1 MEGGLF
7 SAHKPTYLL
16 LLLHIFL
23 LALLPFKAISSPK
36 TQAEALLSWKNTFYD
51 APPSLTSWSLTNLNN
66 LCNWYAIVCDQNSEQ
81 VSQIDLS
88 NFNIDATLTDF
99 NFAPFLN
106 LTQFNLNGNNFGGP
120 IPSAIG
126 NLSKLTTLDL
136 GNNFFGQEIPVE
148 ISKLTKLK
156 YLSFFNNSLT
166 GAIPY
171 QLFNLQNVQFLILG
185 RNNFFFET
193 PGWSKFSGMPSL
205 TYLDLSGNY
214 FHSVFPKFISER
226 RNLTFLDLSE
236 NFLTG
241 QIPEQ
246 VFTNLGKL
254 EYLNLTNNRF
264 QGPLP
269 SNFPKLKHLHL
280 AQNNFGGPIPEDIG
294 LISGLQRIDLAW
306 NSLEGPI
313 PSSIGQLRELK
324 YLDLRKNY
332 LNSSIPSELGL
343 CTSLTYLDLTSNHLE
358 GKIPPSIGQLRELQH
373 LDLHL
378 NSLASS
384 IPSELGLCT
393 SLTYLD
399 LAHNQLE
406 GKIPPSIGQLRELQH
421 LDLHMNSLN
430 SSIPSDLGFCTNLTY
445 LALASNKLNGELPL
459 SLSNLKDI
467 TDLSLFANRFTGP
480 LLPSLLSNW
489 TEVVSLQ
496 LQHNSFSGNIPPE
509 IGLLTK
515 LDVLY
520 LNDNKFSA
528 SIPSDI
534 GRLPYLRSLDLSRN
548 HLSGSIPLTL
558 WKLPFIQ
565 SLDLS
570 NNNLSGPFLFR
581 ENFDFSNNI
590 FTPEIQ
596 KAPDNTFVGNSGLCG
611 DARGLTRA
619 CNSKK
624 NNNKVIIGVL
634 VLVCGLSVVATTIA
648 LIRMFHKKTKRAL
661 KKINSAQNFEN
672 FESMILQEE
681 VKFTFGEVVKAIEDF
696 HEKYCIGKGG
706 FGRVYK
712 AELLSGQVVAV
723 KRLNMSDSN
732 DIPAI
737 NLQSFENEIRTL
749 TNIRHRNIIR
759 LYGFC
764 SRRGCIFLL
773 YEYLE
778 RGSLGKALYGVD
790 GVTEL
795 GWATRVKVVKG
806 LAHALSYLHHDCS
819 PPIVHRDVTVNNVLL
834 ESDFEARLSDFGTAR
849 LISANSSNWTHI
861 VGSFGYMAPE
871 LALTMRVTDKCDVY
885 SFGVVALEVM
895 MGRHPGDLLESQLSE
910 SSKSMKEDNAE
921 LLLKDLLDQRLE
933 APSNELAKAVV
944 LVMSLALACIRTR
957 PGSRPTMLYVAQKL
971 SAQRLP
977 SLPEPF
983 GMLTINKLM
992 GI

>member
-1 MEGGLF
+1 MEGRVF
-7 SAHKPTYLL
+7 SAQNPTFLL

-36 TQAEALLSWKNTFYD
+36 TQAEALLSWKNTFDFSY
-51 APPSLTSWSLTNLNN
+51 APSSLPSWSLTNLNN
-66 LCNWYAIVCDQNSEQ
+66 LCNWTAIVCDQSSKQ

-88 NFNIDATLTDF
+88 YFDISATLTHF
-99 NFAPFLN
+99 NFTPFLN
-106 LTQFNLNGNNFGGP
+106 LTQFNLNGNNFRGP

-136 GNNFFGQEIPVE
+136 GDNYFEQEISVE
-148 ISKLTKLK
+148 IGKLTELN
-156 YLSFFNNSLT
+156 LSGT
-166 GAIPY
+166 IPY
-171 QLFNLQNVQFLILG
+171 QLSNLQKVQFLILG
-185 RNNFFFET
+185 ANYLLEN
-193 PGWSKFSGMPSL
+193 PDWSKFSGMPSL
-205 TYLDLSGNY
+205 TYLDLSLM
-214 FHSVFPKFISER
+214 SLSSEFPEFISKCL
-226 RNLTFLDLSE
+226 NLTFLDLSR
-236 NFLTG
+236 NLFIG

-246 VFTNLGKL
+246 VFTNLSKL
-254 EYLNLTNNRF
+254 EYLNLTNNYF
-264 QGPLP
+264 EGPLP
-269 SNFPKLKHLHL
+269 SNFPKLKHLRL
-280 AQNNFGGPIPEDIG
+280 AQNNFGGAIPEDIG

-313 PSSIGQLRELK
+313 PPSIGQLRELQ
-324 YLDLRKNY
+324 YLDLHKNS

-343 CTSLTYLDLTSNHLE
+343 CTSLTYLDLSSN
-358 GKIPPSIGQLRELQH
+358 Q
-373 LDLHL
+373 
-378 NSLASS
+378 
-384 IPSELGLCT
+384 
-393 SLTYLD
+393 
-399 LAHNQLE
+399 
-406 GKIPPSIGQLRELQH
+406 
-421 LDLHMNSLN
+421 
-430 SSIPSDLGFCTNLTY
+430 
-445 LALASNKLNGELPL
+445 
-459 SLSNLKDI
+459 
-467 TDLSLFANRFTGP
+467 
-480 LLPSLLSNW
+480 
-489 TEVVSLQ
+489 
-496 LQHNSFSGNIPPE
+496 
-509 IGLLTK
+509 
-515 LDVLY
+515 
-520 LNDNKFSA
+520 
-528 SIPSDI
+528 
-534 GRLPYLRSLDLSRN
+534 
-548 HLSGSIPLTL
+548 LSGSIPLTL
-558 WKLPFIQ
+558 SKLPFIQ
-565 SLDLS
+565 SLNLSNNLNGPFPLMKNFDLS
-570 NNNLSGPFLFR
+570 NNN
-581 ENFDFSNNI
+581 
-590 FTPEIQ
+590 FTWEFQ
-596 KAPDNTFVGNSGLCG
+596 KDPDNTFVGNSGLCG

-619 CNSKK
+619 CNSNI

-634 VLVCGLSVVATTIA
+634 VPVCGLLVVATAIA
-648 LIRMFHKKTKRAL
+648 LILMFHKKTRRVL
-661 KKINSAQNFEN
+661 KKVNSAQNFEN

-681 VKFTFGEVVKAIEDF
+681 VKFTFGEVVKAIDNF
-696 HEKYCIGKGG
+696 HEKYCIGTGG

-723 KRLNMSDSN
+723 KRLNTSDSN

-749 TNIRHRNIIR
+749 TNVRHRNIIR

-764 SRRGCIFLL
+764 SRKGCIFLL

-895 MGRHPGDLLESQLSE
+895 MGRHPGDLLESQLSK
-910 SSKSMKEDNAE
+910 SSQSMKEDNAE

-944 LVMSLALACIRTR
+944 LVMSLALGCIRTR

-971 SAQRLP
+971 SAQSLP
-977 SLPEPF
+977 SLLEPF

>member
-1 MEGGLF
+1 MEGGVF

-36 TQAEALLSWKNTFYD
+36 TQAEALVNWKNTFAS
-51 APPSLTSWSLTNLNN
+51 APPSLSSWSLTNLNN
-66 LCNWYAIVCDQNSEQ
+66 LCNWTAIVCDHSSKQ

-88 NFNIDATLTDF
+88 NFNISATLTRF
-99 NFAPFLN
+99 NFTPFLN
-106 LTQFNLNGNNFGGP
+106 LTQFNLNGNNFTGP

-126 NLSKLTTLDL
+126 KLSKLTTLDL
-136 GNNFFGQEIPVE
+136 GDNSFHEIPVE
-148 ISKLTKLK
+148 IGKLTELK
-156 YLSFFNNSLT
+156 YLSFYGNSLSGT
-166 GAIPY
+166 IPY
-171 QLFNLQNVQFLILG
+171 QLSNLQKVQFLILG
-185 RNNFFFET
+185 RNNFFLET
-193 PGWSKFSGMPSL
+193 PVWYQFSGMPSL
-205 TYLDLSGNY
+205 TYLDLSGNHLY
-214 FHSVFPKFISER
+214 SEFPEFISEC
-226 RNLTFLDLSE
+226 RNLTFLDL
-236 NFLTG
+236 G
-241 QIPEQ
+241 
-246 VFTNLGKL
+246 
-254 EYLNLTNNRF
+254 
-264 QGPLP
+264 
-269 SNFPKLKHLHL
+269 
-280 AQNNFGGPIPEDIG
+280 NNFFSGPIPEDIG
-294 LISGLQRIDLAW
+294 LISGLQLIDLAS
-306 NSLEGPI
+306 NSLEGPIPSSIGQLRELKYLDLRENSLNSSIPSELGLCTSLTYLDLTSNHLEGPI

-358 GKIPPSIGQLRELQH
+358 GKIPPSIGQLKELQH

-378 NSLASS
+378 NSLVSS
-384 IPSELGLCT
+384 IPSELRLCT

-399 LAHNQLE
+399 LAHNHLE

-421 LDLHMNSLN
+421 LDLHMNSLD
-430 SSIPSDLGFCTNLTY
+430 SSIPSELGFCTNLTY
-445 LALASNKLNGELPL
+445 LKLSSNHLEGKIPSSIGQLRELQNLDLQMNSLN
-459 SLSNLKDI
+459 S
-467 TDLSLFANRFTGP
+467 
-480 LLPSLLSNW
+480 
-489 TEVVSLQ
+489 
-496 LQHNSFSGNIPPE
+496 
-509 IGLLTK
+509 
-515 LDVLY
+515 
-520 LNDNKFSA
+520 
-528 SIPSDI
+528 SIPSEL
-534 GRLPYLRSLDLSRN
+534 GFCFSLTYLDLSRN
-548 HLSGSIPLTL
+548 QLSGSIPLTL
-558 WKLPFIQ
+558 SNLSHIQ
-565 SLDLS
+565 RLDLS
-570 NNNLSGPFLFR
+570 NNNLNGSFPTEIAFPLLGNFYLFNN
-581 ENFDFSNNI
+581 NF
-590 FTPEIQ
+590 TC
-596 KAPDNTFVGNSGLCG
+596 NTFVGNSDLCR
-611 DARGLTRA
+611 DAR
-619 CNSKK
+619 NSKK

-634 VLVCGLSVVATTIA
+634 VPVWGLSVVATTIA
-648 LIRMFHKKTKRAL
+648 LIRMFHKKTKRAV

-681 VKFTFGEVVKAIEDF
+681 VKFTFGEVVKAIDDF

-712 AELLSGQVVAV
+712 AELLSGQIVAV
-723 KRLNMSDSN
+723 KRLNMSDSI

-749 TNIRHRNIIR
+749 TNLRHRNIIQ

-764 SRRGCIFLL
+764 SRRECIFLL

-778 RGSLGKALYGVD
+778 RGSLGKALYGVE

-983 GMLTINKLM
+983 GMLTINKLV

>member
-1 MEGGLF
+1 MEGGVF

-36 TQAEALLSWKNTFYD
+36 TQAEALVSWKNTFAP
-51 APPSLTSWSLTNLNN
+51 APPSLSSWSLTNPNN
-66 LCNWYAIVCDQNSEQ
+66 LCNWTAIVCDQSSEQ

-88 NFNIDATLTDF
+88 NFDISATLTYF
-99 NFAPFLN
+99 NFTPFLK
-106 LTQFNLNGNNFGGP
+106 LTQFNLSGNYFTGP
-120 IPSAIG
+120 IPSE
-126 NLSKLTTLDL
+126 L
-136 GNNFFGQEIPVE
+136 GFCTN
-148 ISKLTKLK
+148 
-156 YLSFFNNSLT
+156 
-166 GAIPY
+166 
-171 QLFNLQNVQFLILG
+171 
-185 RNNFFFET
+185 
-193 PGWSKFSGMPSL
+193 L
-205 TYLDLSGNY
+205 TYLDLS
-214 FHSVFPKFISER
+214 S
-226 RNLTFLDLSE
+226 
-236 NFLTG
+236 
-241 QIPEQ
+241 
-246 VFTNLGKL
+246 
-254 EYLNLTNNRF
+254 
-264 QGPLP
+264 
-269 SNFPKLKHLHL
+269 
-280 AQNNFGGPIPEDIG
+280 
-294 LISGLQRIDLAW
+294 

-313 PSSIGQLRELK
+313 PSPIGQLRKLQYLDLSYNSLNSSIPSELGFCTNLTHLALASNFLQGKIPPSIGQLRELQ
-324 YLDLRKNY
+324 YLY
-332 LNSSIPSELGL
+332 LHMNSLDSSIPSELGL

-358 GKIPPSIGQLRELQH
+358 GKIPPSIGQLRYIQH
-373 LDLHL
+373 LDLSNNSL
-378 NSLASS
+378 NSSIPSELGLCANLTYLALASNHLEGKIPSSIGQLRELKHLDLSYNSLNSSIPSELGLCTNLTYLALASNHLEGKIPPSIGQLRELQYLDLHMISLDSS

-399 LAHNQLE
+399 LTSNHLE
-406 GKIPPSIGQLRELQH
+406 GKIPPSIGQLRYIQH
-421 LDLHMNSLN
+421 LDLSNNSLN
-430 SSIPSDLGFCTNLTY
+430 SSIPSELGFCFGLTY
-445 LALASNKLNGELPL
+445 
-459 SLSNLKDI
+459 
-467 TDLSLFANRFTGP
+467 
-480 LLPSLLSNW
+480 
-489 TEVVSLQ
+489 
-496 LQHNSFSGNIPPE
+496 
-509 IGLLTK
+509 
-515 LDVLY
+515 
-520 LNDNKFSA
+520 
-528 SIPSDI
+528 
-534 GRLPYLRSLDLSRN
+534 LDLSRN
-548 HLSGSIPLTL
+548 QLSGSIPLTL
-558 WKLPFIQ
+558 GNLAHIQ

-570 NNNLSGPFLFR
+570 NNNLNGSFPTEIAFPLLG
-581 ENFDFSNNI
+581 NFYLSHNN
-590 FTPEIQ
+590 FTY
-596 KAPDNTFVGNSGLCG
+596 NTFVGKSDLCR
-611 DARGLTRA
+611 DARGLSRG

-624 NNNKVIIGVL
+624 NNKKVIIGVL
-634 VLVCGLSVVATTIA
+634 VPVCGLSVVATTIA
-648 LIRMFHKKTKRAL
+648 LILMFHKKTRRVL
-661 KKINSAQNFEN
+661 KKIHSAQNFEN

-681 VKFTFGEVVKAIEDF
+681 VKFTFGEVVKAIDDF
-696 HEKYCIGKGG
+696 HEKYCIGRGG

-749 TNIRHRNIIR
+749 TNLRHRNIIQ

-778 RGSLGKALYGVD
+778 RGSLGKALYGVE

-895 MGRHPGDLLESQLSE
+895 MGRHPGDLLESQLSK
-910 SSKSMKEDNAE
+910 SSQSMKEDNAE
-921 LLLKDLLDQRLE
+921 LFLKDLLDQRLE
-933 APSNELAKAVV
+933 APSNELARAVV
-944 LVMSLALACIRTR
+944 LVMSLALACICTR

-971 SAQRLP
+971 SARSLP

>member
-7 SAHKPTYLL
+7 SAHKPTFLL

-36 TQAEALLSWKNTFYD
+36 TQAEALLTWKNTFAS
-51 APPSLTSWSLTNLNN
+51 APPSLPSWSLTNLNN

-88 NFNIDATLTDF
+88 NFNIAATLTHF
-99 NFAPFLN
+99 NFTPFLN
-106 LTQFNLNGNNFGGP
+106 LTQFNLSGNYFTGHV
-120 IPSAIG
+120 PSAIG
-126 NLSKLTTLDL
+126 KLSKLTTLDL
-136 GNNFFGQEIPVE
+136 GNNFFDQEIPVE
-148 ISKLTKLK
+148 IGKLTELK
-156 YLSFFNNSLT
+156 YLSFFNNTLT
-166 GAIPY
+166 GVIPSE
-171 QLFNLQNVQFLILG
+171 LSNLQKVQFLILG
-185 RNNFFFET
+185 ANYNLQT
-193 PGWSKFSGMPSL
+193 PDWSKFSGMPSL
-205 TYLDLSGNY
+205 TYLDISGLIGL
-214 FHSVFPKFISER
+214 HSEFPEFISNCW
-226 RNLTFLDLSE
+226 NLTFLDLSG
-236 NFLTG
+236 NLFTG
-241 QIPEQ
+241 QIPQQ
-246 VFTNLGKL
+246 VFTNLSKL

-280 AQNNFGGPIPEDIG
+280 AQNNFGGPIPKDIG
-294 LISGLQRIDLAW
+294 FISGLQSIDLAW

-324 YLDLRKNY
+324 YLDLRENS

-343 CTSLTYLDLTSNHLE
+343 CTKLTYLALSSNHFE
-358 GKIPPSIGQLRELQH
+358 GKIPPSTGQLRELGY
-373 LDLHL
+373 LDLRE
-378 NSLASS
+378 NSLNSS
-384 IPSELGLCT
+384 IPSELGL
-393 SLTYLD
+393 
-399 LAHNQLE
+399 
-406 GKIPPSIGQLRELQH
+406 
-421 LDLHMNSLN
+421 
-430 SSIPSDLGFCTNLTY
+430 CTNLTY
-445 LALASNKLNGELPL
+445 LALASNKLNGKLPL
-459 SLSNLKDI
+459 SLSNLNKI

-480 LLPSLLSNW
+480 LLPSLFSNW

-515 LDVLY
+515 LNVLY

-534 GRLPYLRSLDLSRN
+534 GRLSNLTNLDLSRN

-558 WKLPFIQ
+558 WKLPHIR
-565 SLDLS
+565 SVNLT
-570 NNNLSGPFLFR
+570 NNNL
-581 ENFDFSNNI
+581 NF
-590 FTPEIQ
+590 TQEIQ
-596 KAPDNTFVGNSGLCG
+596 KAPDNTFVGNSDLCE

-624 NNNKVIIGVL
+624 NNNEDIIGVL
-634 VLVCGLSVVATTIA
+634 VLLVCGLSVVATTIA

-681 VKFTFGEVVKAIEDF
+681 VKFTFGEVVKAIDDF

-749 TNIRHRNIIR
+749 TNVRHRNIIR

-790 GVTEL
+790 GVIEL

-819 PPIVHRDVTVNNVLL
+819 PPIVHRDALDLDIGPINNGCPNSPL
-834 ESDFEARLSDFGTAR
+834 ARRRCEPTDLFG
-849 LISANSSNWTHI
+849 
-861 VGSFGYMAPE
+861 GKQ
-871 LALTMRVTDKCDVY
+871 RVTRECQLIFPARDPDKYRKTPHGHCFFFFFFFSV
-885 SFGVVALEVM
+885 
-895 MGRHPGDLLESQLSE
+895 
-910 SSKSMKEDNAE
+910 
-921 LLLKDLLDQRLE
+921 RL
-933 APSNELAKAVV
+933 
-944 LVMSLALACIRTR
+944 
-957 PGSRPTMLYVAQKL
+957 
-971 SAQRLP
+971 
-977 SLPEPF
+977 
-983 GMLTINKLM
+983 
-992 GI
+992 